1 MKERAGDGR
10 GYGGR
15 NSRGN
20 TIGNRKWERKHEKE
34 KEMGEE
40 T

>member
-10 GYGGR
+10 GYRGR

-20 TIGNRKWERKHEKE
+20 TIGNRKWDKQ
-34 KEMGEE
+34 